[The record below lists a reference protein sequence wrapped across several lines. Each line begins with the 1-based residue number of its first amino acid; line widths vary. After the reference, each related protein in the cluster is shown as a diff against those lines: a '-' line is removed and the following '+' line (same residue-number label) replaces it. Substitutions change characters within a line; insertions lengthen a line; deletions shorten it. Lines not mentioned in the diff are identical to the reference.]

1 MGNIRIFVKKE
12 IKEILKSKRLMMVVL
27 FALVY
32 GLLLNIVSTMPG
44 STPLIAMDIE
54 RALMSVNLFVCGL
67 CADIIYITM
76 IEEVYYGTFDMLCLG
91 TLGKRGIVFFKC
103 MVPVSLSIIILVFSC
118 GINNIAALFI
128 SKLYVF
134 NICDVG
140 YWIMAFVAAM
150 GCGFFEF
157 FRCIGSKKDKPGE
170 NNYAVLLLCT
180 IYVIL
185 YYHART
191 IGCVM
196 ICIIA
201 ILITFAMYVLA
212 MWKMENKA
220 SVRRDNTRR
229 WHVKIKDGNYIF
241 AIISRELN
249 KICKNKIALLKLIYL
264 LVMALWFICGIGGEI
279 TKDIMML
286 IVIYS
291 FALTFSGNIYY
302 NSIKLEVYEDM
313 SEILF
318 IAGMDKKKNYRIS
331 LLVSLILGLI
341 CGVILI
347 LTCNLCGFLCHEEFG
362 AIIYLIYYL
371 FILFISFY
379 VAYVCVIKKL
389 ESPRDEQIVKK
400 YINVISLVIYI
411 IFFIIVKIVF

>member
-44 STPLIAMDIE
+44 STPLISMDIK

-91 TLGKRGIVFFKC
+91 TLGKRGIVFLKC

-157 FRCIGSKKDKPGE
+157 FRCIGSKKDKPVE

-201 ILITFAMYVLA
+201 ILITFTMYALA
-212 MWKMENKA
+212 IWRMENKT
-220 SVRRDNTRR
+220 SVTKDDTRL
-229 WHVKIKDGNYIF
+229 WQIKIKDGNYILS
-241 AIISRELN
+241 IISRELN
-249 KICKNKIALLKLIYL
+249 KIWKNKIALIKLIYL
-264 LVMALWFICGIGGEI
+264 LAMALLFICGIGGDIGKE
-279 TKDIMML
+279 IMML

-302 NSIKLEVYEDM
+302 NSIKLEVYETM
-313 SEILF
+313 SEILLL
-318 IAGMDKKKNYRIS
+318 AGVDKKKNYRIS
-331 LLVSLILGLI
+331 ILVSLMIGLI
-341 CGVILI
+341 CGGILV
-347 LTCNLCGFLCHEEFG
+347 LVCNLGGFLCHQEFG
-362 AIIYLIYYL
+362 AIRYFVYYL

-379 VAYVCVIKKL
+379 VAYACVIKKL
-389 ESPRDEQIVKK
+389 ESPRDEQIVRR

-411 IFFIIVKIVF
+411 VFCIIVKVVF